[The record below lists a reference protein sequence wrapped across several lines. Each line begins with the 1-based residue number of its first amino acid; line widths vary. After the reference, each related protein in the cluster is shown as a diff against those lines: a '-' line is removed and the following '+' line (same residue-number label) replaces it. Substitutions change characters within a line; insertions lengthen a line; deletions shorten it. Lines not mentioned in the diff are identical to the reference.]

1 MGPKIFSFRK
11 DETLYT
17 IRLLPVGG
25 YVRMAGDGLEEPP
38 VQPGMNVKIK
48 LNNQDEITHIILD
61 DQHKFQQIEAIE
73 VKKCDFK
80 DDLYIE
86 GITSYDDERHH
97 FTIAKKAFLS
107 KMEALFKLLQEIDS
121 LHIRN
126 HCQSFNIICRSVI

>member
-1 MGPKIFSFRK
+1 M
-11 DETLYT
+11 
-17 IRLLPVGG
+17 GG

-107 KMEALFKLLQEIDS
+107 KMEALFKLLK
-121 LHIRN
+121 R
-126 HCQSFNIICRSVI
+126 